1 MRKLLAVVLVLSTV
15 LMVGAVTA
23 GATGGD
29 GKVYVCK
36 YVGTP
41 GVDEVLQTGQNPIEV
56 SVNAIPIDPVV
67 VGSEFADQQG
77 RSVVIGFV
85 PLTPE
90 PTVADCSQT
99 ETPPTPTSPPPTPTS
114 PPPVVTP
121 PPVVC
126 EPSIGLGPWYGDP
139 QIDITLEGP
148 ARFRVRGGLQ
158 RAAHSDTGVNIRVFR
173 VTLACNET
181 LVIDHYKVK
190 KGHYLSIFQNGV
202 RIVYETPPILSR

>member
-1 MRKLLAVVLVLSTV
+1 MRNIALALAFVIGSMLTI
-15 LMVGAVTA
+15 A
-23 GATGGD
+23 GVA
-29 GKVYVCK
+29 
-36 YVGTP
+36 
-41 GVDEVLQTGQNPIEV
+41 
-56 SVNAIPIDPVV
+56 S
-67 VGSEFADQQG
+67 ADQPVTVTICHVAG
-77 RSVVIGFV
+77 LAEDPANTVT
-85 PLTPE
+85 LTLPENAVYGQAGHFNEDGTTQAGHEQDTLGACPE
-90 PTVADCSQT
+90 PTPT
-99 ETPPTPTSPPPTPTS
+99 EPPPTSPPPTPTS

-148 ARFRVRGGLQ
+148 ARFRVRGGVQ

-173 VTLACNET
+173 VTLACDET

-202 RIVYETPPILSR
+202 RLVYEKPPVLSR